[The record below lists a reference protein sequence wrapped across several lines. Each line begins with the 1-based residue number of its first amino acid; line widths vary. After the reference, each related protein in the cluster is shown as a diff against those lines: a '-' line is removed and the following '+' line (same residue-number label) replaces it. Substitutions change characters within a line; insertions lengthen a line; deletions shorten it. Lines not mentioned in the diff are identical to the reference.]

1 MVTET
6 FTNKNEIKNP
16 SPHYNCL
23 HRLILRFFFLFLIT
37 QLRIELF
44 YSHIHMLRLV
54 VLNPLTND
62 HGRTFHLSFKHNIQ
76 QHLFFIFHPVN
87 MEKLFSFF
95 FYPLHV
101 MVLSSS
107 YYPMHSIV
115 LFSSPVHVMRWYF
128 FFLSTGSSSCHKAKL
143 LSKFCDCIGIFIE
156 F

>member
-1 MVTET
+1 M
-6 FTNKNEIKNP
+6 
-16 SPHYNCL
+16 
-23 HRLILRFFFLFLIT
+23 
-37 QLRIELF
+37 
-44 YSHIHMLRLV
+44 MRLV

-76 QHLFFIFHPVN
+76 QHLFFVFHPVN
-87 MEKLFSFF
+87 MEILFSFF
-95 FYPLHV
+95 FYPLHM

-156 F
+156 FWVPFLPVLQQRISSSLPPPFQVEPSDCGLEKIHFSSLVSNS